1 MRTIALALAI
11 STLSFAALASD
22 FPQTFEHR
30 YGTTVIERR
39 PENVVS
45 LSFSGHDDL
54 LALGVTPVALRYWY
68 GDFPRGVWPWA
79 DDKLGDAEP
88 VVLKGEL
95 DIEAIAA
102 LQPDVIVGLWSG
114 MTQDQYDILSQIA
127 PTVAA
132 EADYTDYGT
141 PWHVRA
147 RTLGRVVGAAEK
159 AEELVSAIEGQ
170 MADIAAANPSWQGKT
185 AAVAFHWSDAPGAY
199 SSIDIRP
206 LVLAELGFTTPDAI
220 NAAAAEANG
229 YSARFSKE
237 DLSAL
242 DTDLLIWIVTGDV
255 DNIRSLAL
263 RKSLKAHQEGREVV
277 ANDLLSGAFSHAT
290 LLSLPYV
297 LEELVP
303 LIEAAIDGD
312 PSTVVS
318 STKEAGLLD

>member
-1 MRTIALALAI
+1 MITSALAVAI
-11 STLSFAALASD
+11 LPFAAEASD

-30 YGTTVIERR
+30 YGTTIIEQR
-39 PENVVS
+39 PERVVS

-79 DDKLGDAEP
+79 EDKLGDAEP
-88 VVLKGEL
+88 VVLRGEL
-95 DIEAIAA
+95 DLEAIAA
-102 LQPDVIVGLWSG
+102 LQPDAIVGLWSG
-114 MTQDQYDILSQIA
+114 ITEDQYSLLSQIA

-132 EADYTDYGT
+132 EAAYTDYGT

-147 RTLGRVVGAAEK
+147 RTLGRVIGEAENADEFVGA
-159 AEELVSAIEGQ
+159 IEAR
-170 MADIAAANPSWQGKT
+170 MDKIANDNPSWEGKT

-206 LVLAELGFTTPDAI
+206 LVLAELGFTTPDVI
-220 NAAAAEANG
+220 NAAAAEGNG

-242 DTDLLIWIVTGDV
+242 DTDLLIWIVSGDV
-255 DNIRSLAL
+255 ENIRSLPL
-263 RKSLKAHQEGREVV
+263 RKSLKAHKEGREVL
-277 ANDLLSGAFSHAT
+277 ADALLSGAFSHAS

-297 LEELVP
+297 LDHLVP
-303 LIEAAIDGD
+303 LIEVAMDGD
-312 PSTVVS
+312 PSTVVK